1 MSLNQRCHKTNDNAT
16 LTPFRSV
23 NKAILDGSVIM
34 LYVNNGHKI
43 LFT

>member
-16 LTPFRSV
+16 LTAFRSV
-23 NKAILDGSVIM
+23 KAILDGSVIM